1 MSVEPDANVAP
12 LEQARG
18 LPRLSVEGSRS
29 AAPEAA
35 PLPTKAATRAA
46 NAAFVWTLAFIAL
59 HVYWYLGGR
68 VGFGDQADPLP
79 ASASAYTWPSSVG
92 GWIVMVVEAGMWA
105 AGLAVPSALAWPWGR
120 RLPRRMLVAMMW
132 AGGAIL
138 LARGGLGFV
147 DDALR
152 FSGLLDG
159 GLTGLSTKDVLDS
172 ADPSTYTKLSTV
184 AIDSIFFLGGVL
196 FAYAARL
203 AGSASRRHR

>member
-1 MSVEPDANVAP
+1 
-12 LEQARG
+12 
-18 LPRLSVEGSRS
+18 
-29 AAPEAA
+29 
-35 PLPTKAATRAA
+35 
-46 NAAFVWTLAFIAL
+46 
-59 HVYWYLGGR
+59 
-68 VGFGDQADPLP
+68 
-79 ASASAYTWPSSVG
+79 
-92 GWIVMVVEAGMWA
+92 
-105 AGLAVPSALAWPWGR
+105 
-120 RLPRRMLVAMMW
+120 MLVAMMW

-172 ADPSTYTKLSTV
+172 AHPSTYTKLSTV